1 MKIKTRLTLIYT
13 FFTATMLLVFAAV
26 IYVSAKENRER
37 EFYTSLK
44 KEAITKANLFLNAEV
59 ETQTL
64 QDIYRSNR
72 EVLNEVEVAIY
83 DPNFSL
89 LYHDAIDIDL
99 VKETPEMINE
109 IYISGE
115 KQFYQ
120 EKWQVI
126 GLRYKFAGKDYIITA
141 TAVDQYGYNKLN
153 SLLKT
158 IIFVFIISI
167 LFIYAAGRYFSKR
180 AFEPV
185 MQMIDKAKMISASNL
200 DLRLSTNGNKDEL
213 SELAKTFNEMLNRL
227 EDSFEAHKRF
237 VSNISHEIRTP
248 LAAIITELELSIN
261 KNRNIEEYKVALQNA
276 LSDSQKLVRLSN
288 SLLDFAKASY
298 DPSEISFKEV
308 RIDENLLDAIQQVQ
322 KSNPTYKV
330 DIHFKNELENEL
342 DITIQGNEYLLKTAF
357 INLIEN
363 GCKFSENNT
372 CSVTIAFENDKIIL
386 RFSDDGIGISEDDL
400 KNIFT
405 TFYRG
410 ENQKFADGNGIG
422 LALAEKI
429 ILLHKGN
436 ISVASKPSKG
446 TTFTVEL

>member
-372 CSVTIAFENDKIIL
+372 CSITIAFENDKIIL